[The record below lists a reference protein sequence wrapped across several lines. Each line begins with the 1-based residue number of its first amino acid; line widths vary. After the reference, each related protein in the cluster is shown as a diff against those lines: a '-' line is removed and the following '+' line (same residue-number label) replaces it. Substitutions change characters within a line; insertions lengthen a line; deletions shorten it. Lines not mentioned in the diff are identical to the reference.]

1 MPGAPRRFNRGA
13 TATEGKAPPPIATEL
28 LDNQREY
35 AELFR
40 NGQVPGASFTVVEL
54 ADKGLTISE
63 LVGRLNPEHNLP
75 EFLKSRLR
83 TEKIP
88 VTTPGLQKAVTA
100 DSRLPAASLLCDW
113 LPIFY
118 SANLQ

>member
-1 MPGAPRRFNRGA
+1 MPL
-13 TATEGKAPPPIATEL
+13 PIATEL
-28 LDNQREY
+28 FYNQREY

-40 NGQVPGASFTVVEL
+40 NGQVPGASFTLVKL
-54 ADKGLTISE
+54 DDRGLTFSE
-63 LVGRLNPEHNLP
+63 LVERLNPEHNLP
-75 EFLKSRLR
+75 EFLKRRLR

-88 VTTPGLQKAVTA
+88 VTTPGLRKAVTA